1 MKRFEVIDNFLPL
14 YDWDKFNL
22 SLSSDK
28 FPWYKTPAK
37 IPQNPIQEKE
47 YHAFTHN
54 MIMQGKYR
62 FEADIDYVDVLMKR
76 LKEIKGIQVKGF
88 EVIRAKANMFIQTEE
103 NLGLGLHYDIMDNDD
118 YETLLFFVNENNG
131 GVEFEDKTFI
141 RQKENRAVIIYGR
154 LKHQTITQTDARER
168 YNVNINY
175 KELHE

>member
-37 IPQNPIQEKE
+37 IPHNPIQEKE

-54 MIMQGKYR
+54 MIMQGTYR

-76 LKEIKGIQVKGF
+76 LKEIKGTQVKGF
-88 EVIRAKANMFIQTEE
+88 EVIRAKANI
-103 NLGLGLHYDIMDNDD
+103 DRKS
-118 YETLLFFVNENNG
+118 V
-131 GVEFEDKTFI
+131 V
-141 RQKENRAVIIYGR
+141 
-154 LKHQTITQTDARER
+154 
-168 YNVNINY
+168 
-175 KELHE
+175 